1 MLWNW
6 STESK
11 VGGKYLKKEELHGG
25 GEFVDGLAM
34 GFTKCS
40 YAGV

>member
-11 VGGKYLKKEELHGG
+11 VGDKYFKEKWGGGWEGRG
-25 GEFVDGLAM
+25 GEFIDGFHLVI
-34 GFTKCS
+34 K
-40 YAGV
+40 